1 MDLFRAYPALA
12 TLGIVTCVLVLK
24 MTAVGL
30 ATTFQRMRHLRFAS
44 PEDLALVPDASTE
57 RHDDIERARR
67 AHRNDLENIPPFL
80 LVALF
85 FALTRPPATAVA
97 IYYWGFTAARIAHSV
112 FYLRSAQPFRT
123 VSYTIGWLALVAMTI
138 HTWMRL

>member
-1 MDLFRAYPALA
+1 MDLFGAYPALA
-12 TLGIVTCVLVLK
+12 TLGVVTCVLVLK

-30 ATTFQRMRHLRFAS
+30 ATTAHRMRLRRFAT
-44 PEDLALVPDASTE
+44 PEDLALVPGASIE

-85 FALTRPPATAVA
+85 FALTRPTATATAV
-97 IYYWGFTAARIAHSV
+97 YFWGFTAARIAHSV
-112 FYLRSAQPFRT
+112 FYLRSLQPFRT
-123 VSYTIGWLALVAMTI
+123 LSYTIGWVALVAMTI

>member
-1 MDLFRAYPALA
+1 MDLFGAYPALA
-12 TLGIVTCVLVLK
+12 TLGVVTCVLVLK

-30 ATTFQRMRHLRFAS
+30 VTTAHRMRRRRFATA
-44 PEDLALVPDASTE
+44 EDLALFPGASTE
-57 RHDDIERARR
+57 RHDDVERARR

-85 FALTRPPATAVA
+85 FALTRPSATAAGV
-97 IYYWGFTAARIAHSV
+97 YFWGFTAARIAHSV

-123 VSYTIGWLALVAMTI
+123 LSYTIGWLALVAMTI
-138 HTWMRL
+138 HTWVRL